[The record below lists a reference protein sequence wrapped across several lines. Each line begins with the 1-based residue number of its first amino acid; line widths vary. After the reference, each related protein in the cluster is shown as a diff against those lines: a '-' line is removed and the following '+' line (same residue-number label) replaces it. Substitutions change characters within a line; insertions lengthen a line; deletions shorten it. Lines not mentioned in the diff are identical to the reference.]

1 MSRLTR
7 WTGVPLT
14 AALAAVVMLSAL
26 PAAPVA
32 AHGVSAHGV
41 AAKPRP
47 AAVDRQLREAW
58 EQLEVVVE
66 QYNDVREELKATR
79 VKADALTVRIAPLH
93 DAMQVRQA
101 RVGGLAAEAYRSSGV
116 AEVSSLLAASSPE
129 QFVQRLL
136 VVQRLTSQQSRA
148 LGALA
153 QARHNYETTRVALR
167 ELAIQQRAQQDGL
180 ARKKRHIQAEI
191 RRLEKLRG
199 FGARWTSR
207 PEGGP
212 DARLHDGYV
221 PPYTPGKAGKA
232 TRFAYAQLGKGY
244 QWGGSGPQAYD
255 CSGLTSAAW
264 RAAGVHLPHNSARQ
278 WNAVDPISRA
288 ELQPGDIVFY
298 YADIHHVG
306 LYVGDGRI
314 IHAPSYGQ
322 RIRVESMSYAPIY
335 GYGRP

>member
-1 MSRLTR
+1 
-7 WTGVPLT
+7 VPLS
-14 AALAAVVMLSAL
+14 AALPGALAAAVMLSVTPIPPAEAHL
-26 PAAPVA
+26 RPAAAV
-32 AHGVSAHGV
+32 V

-47 AAVDRQLREAW
+47 AEVDRQLRKAW
-58 EQLEVVVE
+58 EELEVVVE
-66 QYNDVREELKATR
+66 QYNDVREDLKATR
-79 VKADALTVRIAPLH
+79 AKASALTGRIAPLR

-101 RVGGLAAEAYRSSGV
+101 RVGGLAADAYRSSGV

-148 LGALA
+148 LSALA

-167 ELAIQQRAQQDGL
+167 ELAAEQREQQEGL
-180 ARKKRHIQAEI
+180 ARKKRHIQGEI
-191 RRLEKLRG
+191 RRLERLG
-199 FGARWTSR
+199 GVGSRWAWR
-207 PEGGP
+207 PEGGT
-212 DARLHDGYV
+212 DTRLHDGYV
-221 PPYTPGKAGKA
+221 PPHTPGRAGKA
-232 TRFAYAQLGKGY
+232 VRFAYAQLGKGY

-264 RAAGVHLPHNSARQ
+264 RAAGVTLPHNSARQ
-278 WNAVDPISRA
+278 WSAVDPISRA

-306 LYVGDGRI
+306 LYVGNDRI
-314 IHAPSYGQ
+314 VHAPSYGQ
-322 RIRVESMSYAPIY
+322 RIRVESMTYAPVY